1 MKCVFIIFNI
11 LVPVRELDSVG
22 GSISLIYTN
31 SPNCLSSK
39 PRDS

>member
-1 MKCVFIIFNI
+1 MCVYNLYYTI
-11 LVPVRELDSVG
+11 VSVRELDSVG